1 MVDMVKFMVV
11 VVMVG
16 SQSYNYYDQPYTHFY
31 QTIARIENWN
41 QSIYSIFYQEHFLIQ
56 HSRNFVLLFTPLK
69 CRSLCWACFFFAQTR
84 LDSKLTFYIIG
95 KPIPSTQNFPID
107 VCYFNSCFHGI
118 GQFRYGVKK
127 FRT

>member
-1 MVDMVKFMVV
+1 MVKFMVV

-56 HSRNFVLLFTPLK
+56 QIQEILYCYLLLWNVEVFVELV
-69 CRSLCWACFFFAQTR
+69 FFCSNKIRF
-84 LDSKLTFYIIG
+84 
-95 KPIPSTQNFPID
+95 
-107 VCYFNSCFHGI
+107 
-118 GQFRYGVKK
+118 
-127 FRT
+127 